1 MNEQTTPEDMVVKP
15 PVTPQSLVP
24 VFEALDSGLD
34 IDRLLRGITFREAG
48 LDSLDIFNLVLAVE
62 NAAGIK
68 IPDEDLGPLQDLPS
82 LASYLDRRLS

>member
-1 MNEQTTPEDMVVKP
+1 MNEQTTPEDVVVKP
-15 PVTPQSLVP
+15 PVTLQSLVP
-24 VFEALDSGLD
+24 VFDALDSGID
-34 IDRLLRGITFREAG
+34 IDRLLRGIPFREAG

-68 IPDEDLGPLQDLPS
+68 IPDEDVGQLQDLPS